1 MSCTRT
7 DDIRDTPKSTES
19 PARNS
24 SAIKLL
30 SVSSDEAA
38 AGGEGAAGGVAAAEE
53 DEDGIATYRR
63 RRRAVCFT
71 RARSPANKS
80 TAGRRAARRRKGRLG
95 FSRSA
100 EGEVQKAPT
109 PAPFYR
115 QGVALRE
122 TRNPTGRGA
131 SGNPQ
136 SNSTP
141 SINGHIKNPRGTTSS
156 EGSVSAI

>member
-1 MSCTRT
+1 M
-7 DDIRDTPKSTES
+7 
-19 PARNS
+19 
-24 SAIKLL
+24 
-30 SVSSDEAA
+30 
-38 AGGEGAAGGVAAAEE
+38 
-53 DEDGIATYRR
+53 YRR
-63 RRRAVCFT
+63 QRRAICFT

-80 TAGRRAARRRKGRLG
+80 TTSRRAARRRKGRLG

-115 QGVALRE
+115 QGAALRE
-122 TRNPTGRGA
+122 TRNPIGRGA